1 MFALVFFALIFSS
14 AASAQGLYSISG
26 KNVEMKD
33 LSPAQQLQL
42 FEIEYESYEKT
53 KDLINGFILDNYL
66 VEEAAKQKKSKDEVA
81 KKVFEQKEPSE
92 KEIKKWYED
101 NKSRIPPTYK
111 FEQIKGE
118 IGKMV
123 QQEHLKEKRES
134 ILNKLKK
141 DKKFSLTVQKPVSPK
156 LDVKVD
162 GFQSKGKDTA
172 KVTVVEF
179 ADYQCPHCKIAAENL
194 KKAVDKK
201 KSDVRFIY
209 IDYPLNPSGVS
220 KAIAEASHC
229 AAEQG
234 KYWEFHYKAF
244 ADQSTLTN
252 ESGDKIAADLK
263 LDLTKFKDCMTNG
276 RGKAVVEKGK
286 AEGERI
292 GVSGTPFL
300 LINGERYLG
309 AHTSEAF
316 IAAIEAYI
324 K

>member
-1 MFALVFFALIFSS
+1 
-14 AASAQGLYSISG
+14 
-26 KNVEMKD
+26 
-33 LSPAQQLQL
+33 
-42 FEIEYESYEKT
+42 
-53 KDLINGFILDNYL
+53 
-66 VEEAAKQKKSKDEVA
+66 
-81 KKVFEQKEPSE
+81 
-92 KEIKKWYED
+92 
-101 NKSRIPPTYK
+101 
-111 FEQIKGE
+111 
-118 IGKMV
+118 MV